1 MPCPQNRCFI
11 EHTFNLVPQMN
22 TSLPKRKSPRA
33 HWLEYNEGMYFI
45 TVCTHAHR
53 QILGKVRDGVM
64 SLSRLGEFLDTC
76 LKNVS
81 LHQANVEVIQY
92 VIMPNH
98 FHAIVDIRQKDA
110 LANEADT
117 ACRVPTREERAENRI
132 RCERLPLLSTFVGSL
147 KSAVSRYAHTMMSG
161 AVWQPRYHDHAIRGV
176 EDGNNISL
184 YIDNNVANWEKDCF
198 YRIEE

>member
-1 MPCPQNRCFI
+1 
-11 EHTFNLVPQMN
+11 MN

-64 SLSRLGEFLDTC
+64 SLSRLGEYLDTC

-117 ACRVPTREERAENRI
+117 AAV
-132 RCERLPLLSTFVGSL
+132 SL
-147 KSAVSRYAHTMMSG
+147 RGRSVLKTEYDASGCLCYQHLSAVS
-161 AVWQPRYHDHAIRGV
+161 
-176 EDGNNISL
+176 SL
-184 YIDNNVANWEKDCF
+184 PSADMLTP
-198 YRIEE
+198 